1 MNKNNLLILIIII
14 AIIGIVCAC
23 IFLKK
28 PTNNPEEVLKTYMSY
43 ILDKN
48 YEGMYELI
56 SEETKQNIE
65 KETYLARNKNIYEG
79 IEISNLQVNIV
90 KTNKKENKAEVIYNV
105 TMKTIAG
112 EINFSNTSYF
122 VKEAEDKYKLEWT
135 SADIFPELKNEY
147 KVRVETIEADRGKI
161 LDRNGNI
168 LAGKQTASQI
178 GFVPGKINEQTKEQ
192 DIAKVAELLD
202 ISVETI
208 NNSLSASYV
217 KDDTFVPLR
226 TIRKSE
232 QALKNQ
238 LLEIK
243 GIKIIDT
250 EERIYPLGEASSHLL
265 GYIQGINE
273 EELKEKKEQGY
284 NQQSVIGKSGLEKI
298 YEERLRAINGAEIY
312 IVDDNGKK
320 TKTLAKTEAK
330 NGEDIK
336 LTIDSTLQKALYEQF
351 KEDKS
356 AHVAIN
362 PKTGEVL
369 ALVSTPTF
377 DSNDFSLGMTT
388 NKWNNLSQ
396 NEAKPL
402 YNRYLASFAPG
413 SSIKPIVGAIG
424 LNSKSFTADE
434 DFGKSTTKWQKDSSW
449 GNFYVSTLTTYSG
462 TANLQNALI
471 YSDNI
476 YFAKAA
482 LKIGKENFVKNL
494 NDIGFKQKIEF
505 VQEMEQSSYANG
517 NSITSE
523 KQLANSG
530 YGQAEMLV
538 NPIHMAMIYSS
549 FANEGNIIM
558 PYLEY
563 KENTEPTYYKK
574 QAFTQDTANTIKQ
587 DLIQVVENENGTA
600 HSIKIEGMTIAG
612 KTGTAEIKDSKDD
625 QNGTEIGW
633 FNSFLADENS
643 KRQLLIVSMVEDV
656 KGRGGSHYLLDKIK
670 EIYQNN

>member
-600 HSIKIEGMTIAG
+600 YSIKIEGMTIAG